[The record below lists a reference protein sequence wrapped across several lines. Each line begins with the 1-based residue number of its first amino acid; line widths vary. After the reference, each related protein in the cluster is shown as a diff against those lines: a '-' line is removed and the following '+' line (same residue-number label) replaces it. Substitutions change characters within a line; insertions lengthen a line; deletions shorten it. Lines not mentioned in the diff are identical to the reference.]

1 MYNADDAMNTLRCM
15 SLCFQ
20 FILFI
25 YLSISY
31 IIIIITDYVQK
42 RQSQR
47 LIWQGTGCLGYTQYY

>member
-15 SLCFQ
+15 PLSFQ

-31 IIIIITDYVQK
+31 IIMIITDYRNAKARDLNGKEQVV
-42 RQSQR
+42 
-47 LIWQGTGCLGYTQYY
+47 